1 MVVNDMSKYSIK
13 AYVLAVVKRG
23 TEHQVAERIQKIE
36 GITEVLVTYG
46 MWDLIVRIETESLE
60 KLDTILSDMRRL
72 PEIES
77 TNTLIGA

>member
-1 MVVNDMSKYSIK
+1 MSKYSIK

-23 TEHQVAERIQKIE
+23 TEHQVAERVQKIE
-36 GITEVLVTYG
+36 GVSEVLVTYG
-46 MWDLIVRIETESLE
+46 MWDLVVRVEAESLK
-60 KLDTILSDMRRL
+60 KLDTILSEIRRL